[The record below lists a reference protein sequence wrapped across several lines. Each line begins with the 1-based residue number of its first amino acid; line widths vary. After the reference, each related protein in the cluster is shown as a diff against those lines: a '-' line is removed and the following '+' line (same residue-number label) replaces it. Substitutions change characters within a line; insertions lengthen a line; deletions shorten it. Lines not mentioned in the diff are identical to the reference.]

1 MKELISTNIDRLGR
15 RDFLKVTA
23 GLGLSAAGMT
33 LLDACGI
40 SPPAPIAE
48 DAPLET
54 TTIRIGYYPVICLA
68 PWFMAEDLLKGEGFT
83 DVQFV
88 DPNNK
93 FDFCMEFAG
102 PSLLHRDPGTFLLA
116 GVDTGCWEL
125 FGNSR
130 VNQITDLKGKS
141 IGIMPVG
148 GFDREYISILLAYVG
163 LEANKDVTWTPQL
176 EPAEVENRIA
186 DGTID
191 ALLAWPPYSQELR
204 AKKIGHTVVNS
215 MMDKPWSQYFCSM
228 VTAYGGFAQKY
239 PVATK
244 RVVRAVLKAADI
256 CDREKERTAQ
266 AMVDRGITPN
276 YDYALEA
283 VMMIPFNHW
292 REYDPE
298 DTLRF
303 YALLLHDA
311 GLITDNPDEV
321 IKQAAD
327 WRFLNELKVELK
339 V

>member
-1 MKELISTNIDRLGR
+1 MKHFTSTNVDRLSR
-15 RDFLKVTA
+15 RDFLKVA
-23 GLGLSAAGMT
+23 SGVGLSAAGMA
-33 LLDACGI
+33 LLEACGVK
-40 SPPAPIAE
+40 PATPKSE
-48 DAPLET
+48 GAPLET

-68 PWFMAEDLLKGEGFT
+68 PWFMAEDLLKSEGFT

-88 DPNNK
+88 DPQTK
-93 FDFCMEFAG
+93 FDFCMQFAG
-102 PSLLHRDPGTFLLA
+102 PSLLNRDPGTLLLA

-125 FGNSR
+125 LGNDK
-130 VNQITDLKGKS
+130 VNKIADLKGKT
-141 IGIMPVG
+141 IGITPVG
-148 GFDREYISILLAYVG
+148 GFDHEYVSILLAYVG
-163 LEANKDVTWTPQL
+163 LDSNKDVTWTPDL
-176 EPAEVENRIA
+176 DAAEVEKRFA

-204 AKKIGHTVVNS
+204 AKKIAHTVVNS

-256 CDREKERTAQ
+256 CDREKERTAP
-266 AMVDRGITPN
+266 ARVDRGITPN

-283 VMMIPFNHW
+283 VTMIPFNHW

-303 YALLLHDA
+303 YALL
-311 GLITDNPDEV
+311 
-321 IKQAAD
+321 
-327 WRFLNELKVELK
+327 
-339 V
+339 